1 MERIKKV
8 HCLEKVI
15 GGFARAL
22 KRFFACPSIPKT
34 SGFKYRQSHNSARP
48 RNVEYGVESNIM
60 NTKKV
65 D

>member
-22 KRFFACPSIPKT
+22 TRFFACSSIPKT
-34 SGFKYRQSHNSARP
+34 RGFRYIESHNSAWP
-48 RNVEYGVESNIM
+48 RNVEYGVESNIT
-60 NTKKV
+60 NTKV